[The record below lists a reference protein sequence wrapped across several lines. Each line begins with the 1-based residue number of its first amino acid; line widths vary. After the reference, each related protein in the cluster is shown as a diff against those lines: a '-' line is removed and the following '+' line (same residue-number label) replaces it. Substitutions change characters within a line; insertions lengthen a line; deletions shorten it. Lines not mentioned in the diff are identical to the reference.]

1 MAIQELTQVEAEE
14 VSGAFIGDI
23 FQMGAN
29 TFSSAINAMA
39 PIWTPLSVIP
49 GMGAVHNAVDM
60 LFLAG
65 AEGAYGL
72 GKALGGSQEQVKLHY
87 QEEKANGVYNPA
99 GFLGALFKR

>member
-1 MAIQELTQVEAEE
+1 
-14 VSGAFIGDI
+14 
-23 FQMGAN
+23 MGAN

-65 AEGAYGL
+65 A
-72 GKALGGSQEQVKLHY
+72 
-87 QEEKANGVYNPA
+87 
-99 GFLGALFKR
+99 